1 MGICRTIFQGNYF
14 EKKKFNLAPAQESKY
29 MMFLPGPSF
38 LIHLII
44 LSIIKLT
51 KKEEFLFEKKQSA
64 NYFAFVIIFI
74 VSSIVFLSAFIL
86 IKASF
91 KYSTTLT
98 FVSHALTTGEALAA
112 GEKPVQ
118 IKKEV
123 HRREAPVEAAPM
135 DFGMDT
141 IDVFAPF
148 EIKINDFLSFQP
160 LINLFTELNKL

>member
-1 MGICRTIFQGNYF
+1 
-14 EKKKFNLAPAQESKY
+14 

-51 KKEEFLFEKKQSA
+51 KKEKFLFEKKQSA

-86 IKASF
+86 IRESI

-98 FVSHALTTGEALAA
+98 FVSHALTIGGALAA

-118 IKKEV
+118 IKKDVRHLKSSVEV
-123 HRREAPVEAAPM
+123 PPI
-135 DFGMDT
+135 DFRMDT
-141 IDVFAPF
+141 IDAFGSF
-148 EIKINDFLSFQP
+148 EIKVNDFFSFQS
-160 LINLFTELNKL
+160 LINLFIESNKL